1 MSCAQK
7 YYWVKQNTDC
17 PIMKKILLAEDDP
30 FILDIY
36 SHQFRSEGFTVDI
49 ANDGQMALDKLKNE
63 VFDLLVL
70 DIDLPKVNGIEI
82 LQNLK
87 NYPLA
92 KHMRII
98 VLSNYDESGISD
110 KYQVSVQSLGVEKYF
125 VKVSITPE
133 EISKAIKEI
142 LK

>member
-1 MSCAQK
+1 MPCAQK
-7 YYWVKQNTDC
+7 WYWLKQNPDC
-17 PIMKKILLAEDDP
+17 LSMKKILLAEDDP

-63 VFDLLVL
+63 MFDLLVL

-92 KHMRII
+92 KRMKII

-110 KYQVSVQSLGVEKYF
+110 KYQVSIESLGVEKYF

>member
-36 SHQFRSEGFTVDI
+36 SHQFRSEGFAVDI

-110 KYQVSVQSLGVEKYF
+110 KYQVSIESFGVEKYF